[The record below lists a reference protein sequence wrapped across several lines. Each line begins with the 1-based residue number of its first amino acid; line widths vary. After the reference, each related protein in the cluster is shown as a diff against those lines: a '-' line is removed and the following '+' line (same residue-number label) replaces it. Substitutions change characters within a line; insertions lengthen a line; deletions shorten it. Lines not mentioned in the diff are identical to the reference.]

1 MSPAAESSV
10 RDDGGER
17 LQKFLARLGF
27 GSRREVEGWIRAQR
41 VRVNGEAA
49 RLGLRVSEGDVVEFH
64 DQRIEVAAEPT
75 RARVLLYNK
84 RIGEICTRRDPE
96 GRRTVFEHLPHLRSG
111 RWVSI
116 GRLDFNTSGVL
127 LLTNDGALAHRLMHP
142 SGGMDREYAAR
153 LDGTVEPE
161 LVQRLL
167 EGVELDD
174 GPARFSDVQYYDGRG
189 RNHWYHVVLMEGRR
203 REVRRLFEAVG
214 ARVTR
219 LKRVRFGPV
228 ILPSRL
234 KNGSF
239 LELDADEVRALLR
252 LARLPVPAKA
262 GPPRPSKERRDT
274 VLLPYPGLS

>member
-1 MSPAAESSV
+1 MNRARESSE
-10 RDDGGER
+10 RADGGER

-27 GSRREVEGWIRAQR
+27 GSRREIEGWIRAER

-49 RLGLRVSEGDVVEFH
+49 RLGVRVCEGDVVEFD
-64 DQRIEVAAEPT
+64 DQRIEVAT
-75 RARVLLYNK
+75 DTTHARVLLYNK
-84 RIGEICTRRDPE
+84 RTGEICTRRDPE
-96 GRRTVFEHLPHLRSG
+96 GRRTVFGDLPRLRSG

-116 GRLDFNTSGVL
+116 GRLDFNTSGIL
-127 LLTNDGALAHRLMHP
+127 LLTNDGSLAHRLMHP
-142 SGGMDREYAAR
+142 SSGIDREYAVR

-161 LVQRLL
+161 LVKRLV

-174 GPARFSDVQYYDGRG
+174 GVASFSDVQYYDGRG

-228 ILPSRL
+228 VMPSRL
-234 KNGSF
+234 RIGSF
-239 LELDADEVRALLR
+239 LELDADEVGALFR
-252 LARLPVPAKA
+252 LAGLPPPAKA
-262 GPPRPSKERRDT
+262 GPPRPPKERRPT
-274 VLLPYPGLS
+274 VLLPYPGLN